1 MSNRCG
7 SDGLCY
13 LGYLLVVILCKYHL
27 THKGN
32 DPLTCWY
39 CSKLYRV
46 QFLYEL
52 HSDVV
57 QYNKPLKKW
66 INIIHILNIVVWSY
80 ILDPYFRMLFI
91 TIIYQ
96 LSSLLSCTFDL
107 ISSVYRCLHL
117 YLPFAFRTL
126 MYFVH
131 KLMHIYAPFIFVI
144 FSLIANLAYIL
155 CVCDD
160 IYFNC
165 FFFSVWLWWKICVN
179 GDLGFVWWDVLSV
192 IWTKVC
198 FVIGTLNDWYWCDIL
213 GAT

>member
-57 QYNKPLKKW
+57 QYNKSLKKW

-144 FSLIANLAYIL
+144 FSLIANLAYPL
-155 CVCDD
+155 C
-160 IYFNC
+160 
-165 FFFSVWLWWKICVN
+165 LWWYLFQLFLFLRLTVVEDMCEWGFGVCLVRCLKC
-179 GDLGFVWWDVLSV
+179 DLDQSV
-192 IWTKVC
+192 FCHWHT
-198 FVIGTLNDWYWCDIL
+198 Y
-213 GAT
+213 